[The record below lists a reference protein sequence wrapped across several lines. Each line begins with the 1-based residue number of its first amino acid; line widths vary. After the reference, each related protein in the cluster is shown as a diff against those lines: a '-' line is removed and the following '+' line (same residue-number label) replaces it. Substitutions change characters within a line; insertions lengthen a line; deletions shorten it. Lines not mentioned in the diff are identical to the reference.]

1 MCRGDFLFLFM
12 YYNGK
17 VLVFSFY
24 PEFTARSWVKNRMLL
39 FNLYDY
45 IVEAIEKR
53 KLNIIKWYLL

>member
-45 IVEAIEKR
+45 IVEAIEER
-53 KLNIIKWYLL
+53 KLNIN

>member
-17 VLVFSFY
+17 APVFFFY
-24 PEFTARSWVKNRMLL
+24 PEITARSWVKNRMLL
-39 FNLYDY
+39 FNLYNY
-45 IVEAIEKR
+45 IVEAIEER